1 MANRPDR
8 SETFQPRQQ
17 RLPISL
23 RSRRLL
29 RDQIDRVVN
38 LHKRLFTSPDNP
50 LPDCI
55 IIGAQRAGTSSL
67 YRNLLQHPGI
77 GGATRKEVHY
87 FDQNHHQGPNWYRSF
102 FSPPAPGEPPRLN
115 VEATPY
121 YLYHPAVPARV
132 KALLPDARFIVLL
145 RDPVERAWSDYLHSR
160 QRGYEPLEF
169 AAALDAEESRLR
181 GEEERLLAE
190 PHYASHGH
198 RFHSYQSRGLYA
210 RQLSR
215 WLEHFPRDRF
225 LLLRAED
232 LYADTPAVT
241 RRVLDFLGLPEMPG
255 MQPTWRNSTPDKVP
269 MPEADRDRIRR
280 YFESANADLTVIA
293 GPEFSWPP
301 VGSDDPTG

>member
-1 MANRPDR
+1 MANRPDP

-17 RLPISL
+17 RLPISF
-23 RSRRLL
+23 RSRRLV

-50 LPDCI
+50 LPDCL

-87 FDQNHHQGPNWYRSF
+87 FDQNHHQGPTWYRSF
-102 FSPPAPGEPPRLN
+102 FSAPAPGEPPRLS

-132 KALLPDARFIVLL
+132 KALLPEARFIALL
-145 RDPVERAWSDYLHSR
+145 RDPVERAWSDYLHAR
-160 QRGYEPLEF
+160 EHGYESLDF
-169 AAALDAEESRLR
+169 AAALDAEEGRLR
-181 GEEERLLAE
+181 GEEDRMLAE
-190 PHYASHGH
+190 PPYASHAH
-198 RFHSYQSRGLYA
+198 RFQSYQSRGLYA

-225 LLLRAED
+225 LLLKAED
-232 LYADTPAVT
+232 LYGDNQGVT
-241 RRVLDFLGLPEMPG
+241 QRVLAFLGLDEAPG
-255 MQPTWRNSTPDKVP
+255 IQPTWRNSTPDKSP
-269 MPEADRDRIRR
+269 MPDAVRERLRR
-280 YFESANADLTVIA
+280 HFEPANAALRTIA
-293 GPEFSWPP
+293 GPEFDW
-301 VGSDDPTG
+301 T

>member
-17 RLPISL
+17 RLPVSL

-38 LHKRLFTSPDNP
+38 LQKRLFTSPDNP

-55 IIGAQRAGTSSL
+55 VIGAQRAGTSSL

-77 GGATRKEVHY
+77 SGATRKEVHY
-87 FDQNHHQGPNWYRSF
+87 FDQNYHQGANWYRSF
-102 FSPPAPGEPPRLN
+102 FSPPGPGEPPRLN

-132 KALLPDARFIVLL
+132 KALLPNARFIALL
-145 RDPVERAWSDYLHSR
+145 RDPVERAWSGYLHAR
-160 QRGYEPLEF
+160 LRGYEPLDF

-181 GEEERLLAE
+181 GEEERLLAD
-190 PHYASHGH
+190 PHYASHAH
-198 RFHSYQSRGLYA
+198 RFQSYQSRGLYA

-215 WLEHFPRDRF
+215 WLEHFPRERF

-232 LYADTPAVT
+232 LYADSHAAT
-241 RRVLDFLGLPEMPG
+241 RRVLAFLDLPDAPET
-255 MQPTWRNSTPDKVP
+255 QPTWRNGTPDKSP
-269 MPEADRDRIRR
+269 MPDAAREGLQRF
-280 YFESANADLTVIA
+280 FEPANAQLRAIA
-293 GPEFSWPP
+293 GPEFDWR
-301 VGSDDPTG
+301 

>member
-121 YLYHPAVPARV
+121 YLYHAR
-132 KALLPDARFIVLL
+132 L
-145 RDPVERAWSDYLHSR
+145 R
-160 QRGYEPLEF
+160 GCEPLDF

-181 GEEERLLAE
+181 DEEERLLAD
-190 PHYASHGH
+190 PHYASHAH
-198 RFHSYQSRGLYA
+198 RFQSYQSRGLYA

-215 WLEHFPRDRF
+215 WLEHFPRERF

-232 LYADTPAVT
+232 LYADSHAMT
-241 RRVLDFLGLPEMPG
+241 RRVLAFLDLPEALES
-255 MQPTWRNSTPDKVP
+255 QPTWRNGTPDKSQ
-269 MPEADRDRIRR
+269 MPDTARERLQRF
-280 YFESANADLTVIA
+280 FEPANAQLRAIA
-293 GPEFSWPP
+293 GPEFDWR
-301 VGSDDPTG
+301 